1 MYSGSGRVALC
12 GRIAGTA
19 AGLLLLLSGP
29 LLEPRAAAAAGFTI
43 LNADLPD
50 SGLNDPTVLAAV
62 AGSSAVTL
70 GEQRLDALRYAAG
83 LWEETLANEVEIV
96 LRVRFVEL
104 GGTLYGAVLGSAA
117 SMTVHRD
124 FEGAPLPAT
133 YYPAALANNLAGL
146 DLNGGIPEVWITL
159 NASVDSDAV
168 LGEHSWYY
176 GHDGEVP
183 CGPRGCDID
192 LVSVV
197 LHEIAHGLG
206 FTTLFDY
213 RSGEKFDSRLR
224 CPDMGLCSLAEG
236 CANGACLGRGYDD
249 RYLLQL
255 IEAGTGKALSTMT
268 SAERASVLVSDGG
281 LVWSGDELARAS
293 VLLNS
298 GVDVNGDVR
307 MHDPA
312 RLAPGSSVTHFSPVL
327 SPDQFMEPG
336 YTGPIHDTGL
346 PGGLAAYLLADLGW
360 PLRAES
366 SCGDADGSGQI
377 GIADALIVLRSALG
391 LPGSCPLSSCDVN
404 GDQQLSVLDALLIL
418 SLVVGNP
425 VSLDCSAG

>member
-1 MYSGSGRVALC
+1 MKLAPLC
-12 GRIAGTA
+12 GRLASSA
-19 AGLLLLLSGP
+19 AILLLLFCGP
-29 LLEPRAAAAAGFTI
+29 LLQPRAAAAAGFSI
-43 LNADLPD
+43 LNADLPG
-50 SGLNDPTVLAAV
+50 SGLNDPTVLASV
-62 AGSSAVTL
+62 AGSNAITL

-96 LRVRFVEL
+96 LRIRFVEL

-133 YYPAALANNLAGL
+133 YYPVALANNLAGR
-146 DLNGGIPEVWITL
+146 DLNAGIPEVWITL

-168 LGEHSWYY
+168 LGERSWYY
-176 GHDGEVP
+176 GHDGAVP
-183 CGPRGCDID
+183 CSPRGCDID
-192 LVSVV
+192 LVSVA

-224 CPDMGLCSLAEG
+224 CPDMGLCLLAED
-236 CANGACLGRGYDD
+236 CAHGDCLARGYDD

-255 IEAGTGKALSTMT
+255 IEAGTGEALSTMA

-281 LVWSGDELARAS
+281 LAWSGDELARAS

-298 GVDVNGDVR
+298 GVDINGNVH
-307 MHDPA
+307 MHDPPL
-312 RLAPGSSVTHFSPVL
+312 LAPGSSVTHFSPVL

-336 YTGPIHDTGL
+336 YTGPLHDTGL

-360 PLRAES
+360 PLRAVS

-377 GIADALIVLRSALG
+377 GIADALTVLRSALG
-391 LPGSCPLSSCDVN
+391 LPDSCPLSSCDVN
-404 GDQQLSVLDALLIL
+404 GDQELSVLDALLIL

-425 VSLDCSAG
+425 VSFDCGAG